1 MGSFMNLTKPP
12 VPYDLGDLGEGPSM
26 GLLCDNA
33 VTLYHSKYV
42 PRCVALL
49 AASQQWQEM
58 FHPIEAPRQ

>member
-1 MGSFMNLTKPP
+1 MLVGAFSVIAKSLRTI
-12 VPYDLGDLGEGPSM
+12 VSSSS
-26 GLLCDNA
+26 DNA
-33 VTLYHSKYV
+33 VTLYHSNYV